1 MNRLARA
8 AGLSALLLLGGCGP
22 TAREIGQAV
31 LWAAPIITILVLGLA
46 WGYARLWRPLLDEP
60 LRVDWRPA
68 AVVAAIQLIIALATL
83 LRPELD
89 GDLILIAV
97 WAVGTSHLTLALLP
111 LRLALRSGTTAYSWV
126 IAAPWLLLYPPAVL
140 LGLVLHDP
148 GPDLSD
154 AVAMLWILPG
164 WAGWVTGP
172 LALVAVV
179 EVVVRRVRRA
189 RRLAAAAPPPPPVAR
204 ARFRR

>member
-8 AGLSALLLLGGCGP
+8 AGLTALLVLGGCGP
-22 TAREIGQAV
+22 TAREMGQAV
-31 LWAAPIITILVLGLA
+31 MWAAPMITILVLGLA

-60 LRVDWRPA
+60 LRVDRRPA
-68 AVVAAIQLIIALATL
+68 VLVAALQILVGCATL

-97 WAVGTSHLTLALLP
+97 WAVGTSHLTLVLLP

-126 IAAPWLLLYPPAVL
+126 IVAPWLLLYPPAVL
-140 LGLVLHDP
+140 LGLVLRDP
-148 GPDLSD
+148 GTDVSD
-154 AVAMLWILPG
+154 AAAMLWILPG

-172 LALVAVV
+172 LALIAVA
-179 EVVVRRVRRA
+179 EVVIRRVRRA
-189 RRLAAAAPPPPPVAR
+189 RRLAAQKPPPPPVAT
-204 ARFRR
+204 ARFRD